1 MTPLA
6 LFLFQTP
13 TPLQPASTPEKL
25 PAWLTLI
32 YLSGIGVETPAGRA
46 HRAGKSAQRHSKA
59 SGRNHDQ
66 SRPASMALGIRAGGD
81 LHFRLSRLLGALCRG
96 TQSEISGT
104 ELQRFA
110 QSTSF

>member
-1 MTPLA
+1 MAHPD
-6 LFLFQTP
+6 
-13 TPLQPASTPEKL
+13 
-25 PAWLTLI
+25 
-32 YLSGIGVETPAGRA
+32 LSVRNRGRRIVINCFAGARLVQAPAGRA